1 MNYDITFCEG
11 ESCTLKEQCHRYCEL
26 LRYRADKNKN
36 KKLYISMCRPTDP
49 NKCILFWREKGR
61 KMSKMKRL
69 LVAIIIV
76 TTLAWVCLVS
86 GLIAKLLI
94 LLPSPWCHIV
104 IVSYLVVV
112 LVGGVYVILGKIEQE
127 KNNHVKLD

>member
-1 MNYDITFCEG
+1 MEG
-11 ESCTLKEQCHRYCEL
+11 ER
-26 LRYRADKNKN
+26 R
-36 KKLYISMCRPTDP
+36 
-49 NKCILFWREKGR
+49 R

-76 TTLAWVCLVS
+76 TTLALVCFVS
-86 GLIAKLLI
+86 GLITKLLI

-104 IVSYLVVV
+104 IVSYLTVT
-112 LVGGVYVILGKIEQE
+112 LIGIVYVMIGKIEQE